1 MFLVTAEHWP
11 GVLTIPAPLIMTYLL
26 TFGSGQ
32 RNLER
37 TLSQRPGYREYM
49 QRTSGF
55 FPWPPRLPRPARRP
69 S

>member
-1 MFLVTAEHWP
+1 
-11 GVLTIPAPLIMTYLL
+11 MTYLL

-37 TLSQRPGYREYM
+37 TLSQRSGYREYM

-55 FPWPPRLPRPARRP
+55 FPRPPRLPRPARRP

>member
-1 MFLVTAEHWP
+1 
-11 GVLTIPAPLIMTYLL
+11 MTYLL

-37 TLSQRPGYREYM
+37 TLSQRPGYRAYM

-55 FPWPPRLPRPARRP
+55 FPWPPRPPRSARRP